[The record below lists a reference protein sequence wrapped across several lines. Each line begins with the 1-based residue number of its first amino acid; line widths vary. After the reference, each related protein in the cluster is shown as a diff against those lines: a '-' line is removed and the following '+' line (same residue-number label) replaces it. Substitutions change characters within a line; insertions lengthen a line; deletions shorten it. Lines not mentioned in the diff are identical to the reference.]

1 MAWWVFVAV
10 CGLSLV
16 VVSRGYS
23 LAVVCRLLI
32 TGASLAA
39 EHRFYGTW
47 ASVVVALGLSCPT
60 ACILLDKG
68 LNLCPLP

>member
-1 MAWWVFVAV
+1 M

-16 VVSRGYS
+16 VVSGGYS
-23 LAVVCRLLI
+23 LAAVCRLLI
-32 TGASLAA
+32 TAASLAA

-60 ACILLDKG
+60 ACIFLDKG
-68 LNLCPLP
+68 LNLCPLL